1 MRAFMIVKLRGGIRQ
16 LNCQFLSFRA
26 WNNVSLFPDFFFQT
40 KTSDDS
46 IDDDNWTQ
54 EDKPRSNGGEGD
66 AVCRNEDALKQIQI
80 ACAYAPHI
88 IPSFVHSL
96 SLSVQTDRLPT
107 SCSFT
112 RRVLSHVL
120 QISTQV
126 AWVFTITF
134 KGSTLLKQ
142 FSSQAS

>member
-1 MRAFMIVKLRGGIRQ
+1 MIVKLRGGIRQ

-96 SLSVQTDRLPT
+96 PLRTDRQTANLLLIHTKGSVTRSANINT
-107 SCSFT
+107 SCLGLYYHF
-112 RRVLSHVL
+112 
-120 QISTQV
+120 
-126 AWVFTITF
+126 
-134 KGSTLLKQ
+134 
-142 FSSQAS
+142 